1 MDAMPILHNMPM
13 EKQVLLCA
21 YADCDHII
29 RGRVG
34 VFAPIFSMSGGLC
47 GEDGQEL
54 SVLWQRREDTVNDK
68 ADSVLVEQA
77 ARGDGDSFTELC
89 RRYYGPMVAI
99 GHAILGDRHLAE
111 DAAQQA
117 FAKAA
122 VNLPR
127 LRKPEQ
133 FGRWVAAICRNE
145 ARDLVRMRRALPTVG
160 EPLMEQA
167 ERVEGVPPSERG
179 LEARDTVC
187 EAVKKAMSRLSAEAK
202 EVVYLRFYDGLSYEQ
217 ISAVLGISEQA
228 INGRLRRAKRQLAQ
242 YLRRDGFDE
251 VDL

>member
-1 MDAMPILHNMPM
+1 
-13 EKQVLLCA
+13 
-21 YADCDHII
+21 
-29 RGRVG
+29 
-34 VFAPIFSMSGGLC
+34 
-47 GEDGQEL
+47 
-54 SVLWQRREDTVNDK
+54 VNDRP
-68 ADSVLVEQA
+68 DNVLVEQA
-77 ARGDGDSFTELC
+77 AKGDGDSFTELC

-99 GHAILGDRHLAE
+99 GHAIIGDRHLAE

-122 VNLPR
+122 VHLPR

-145 ARDLVRMRRALPTVG
+145 ARDLIRLRRGCRSDDELPELVDKG
-160 EPLMEQA
+160 GPEPD
-167 ERVEGVPPSERG
+167 
-179 LEARDTVC
+179 EAG
-187 EAVKKAMSRLSAEAK
+187 EAVKTALGRLSAEAR

-242 YLRRDGFDE
+242 CLRRDGFDE
-251 VDL
+251 VYL